1 MFWPVSFYTAR
12 LCNSSLCSLSPY
24 LPMLHAAFCASF
36 ECLRQFHSL
45 FFFLSFFSLLLRNI
59 VLICH
64 SSFKNPFVCR
74 IVRESHFF
82 FFFLSSV
89 NCFIVVA
96 IFLLLFK
103 MSISLDVLSLV
114 HYKVSV
120 ALMVLFCRC
129 IIVVV
134 QETPH
139 FLCWYVHFTHQTVAA
154 VYICILYFA
163 VVSTKQCGLHWL
175 VCFYL
180 HCW

>member
-1 MFWPVSFYTAR
+1 
-12 LCNSSLCSLSPY
+12 
-24 LPMLHAAFCASF
+24 MLHFVLLLNVWDNF
-36 ECLRQFHSL
+36 IL
-45 FFFLSFFSLLLRNI
+45 FFFFFPPSTQHCLDLSQQFQESLC
-59 VLICH
+59 V
-64 SSFKNPFVCR
+64 
-74 IVRESHFF
+74 SHCARKSL